1 MIQSYKV
8 IGLCFLGN
16 TQMNKITD
24 LKKKVR
30 NLKNKYWLVLAAN
43 AVIAVGDC
51 SHNLITEEKKQDN
64 INNQDLKTEIGFD
77 IALGDYLEKHDSVAN
92 LLTLLKNKLNND
104 KSLTK
109 IVIIIIN
116 GIQIGPENKSN
127 IGFNFQR

>member
-1 MIQSYKV
+1 
-8 IGLCFLGN
+8 
-16 TQMNKITD
+16 MNSSNNGKE
-24 LKKKVR
+24 
-30 NLKNKYWLVLAAN
+30 
-43 AVIAVGDC
+43 
-51 SHNLITEEKKQDN
+51 TEEKKQDN
-64 INNQDLKTEIGFD
+64 INNQDLKTEIVFD
-77 IALGDYLEKHDSVAN
+77 ITLGDYLEKHDSVAN

>member
-1 MIQSYKV
+1 MNSFNNGK
-8 IGLCFLGN
+8 GN
-16 TQMNKITD
+16 
-24 LKKKVR
+24 
-30 NLKNKYWLVLAAN
+30 
-43 AVIAVGDC
+43 
-51 SHNLITEEKKQDN
+51 EEKKQDN
-64 INNQDLKTEIGFD
+64 TNNQDLKTEIGFD

-109 IVIIIIN
+109 IEIIIIN